1 MAKYHIN
8 PNTGNPGV
16 CRADPSKPN
25 ARGCDFDL
33 GESDHYA
40 SADEARTAYE
50 ASMADEATPAA
61 AKPVDKRT
69 LRLQAKAAFP
79 TEHSFGTMVAF
90 DYNEAREAQQELLKG
105 LSKEEKI
112 AQGWKDESGVG
123 SGPKWQEYF
132 LGSYGA
138 TRRESELNLARY
150 AAALE
155 NDATDPRPISE
166 VVASGAVDESSPRV
180 RLNDAEHS
188 AAEAI
193 SMLPRTTQEMVYRQP
208 AAFLKVLAD
217 TPGGNSNARA
227 LAQLSDEIRAQNPGF
242 APRRGEVPPARV
254 SGRRSE
260 EGVPQMQKMGPY
272 GYGLL
277 QDYARTKFGDR
288 AKEFWLTVES
298 NSVNYPKISD
308 FMRAAKEFS

>member
-33 GESDHYA
+33 GESDHYG
-40 SADEARTAYE
+40 SAEEARTAFE

-69 LRLQAKAAFP
+69 LRLRAKAAFP
-79 TEHSFGTMVAF
+79 TEHSFATVTPF
-90 DYNEAREAQQELLKG
+90 SYEEALGAYKELRKDF
-105 LSKEEKI
+105 KEEEDGS
-112 AQGWKDESGVG
+112 QESSDGGGVEEL
-123 SGPKWQEYF
+123 SWREYF
-132 LGSYGA
+132 DGAYGA
-138 TRRESELNLARY
+138 ARQEGRLNTERY
-150 AAALE
+150 AAALQ
-155 NDATDPRPISE
+155 NDPSDPRSITE
-166 VVASGAVDESSPRV
+166 VVSSGSVDQSSPRV
-180 RLNDAEHS
+180 RLSDDEHN

-193 SMLPRTTQEMVYRQP
+193 SMLPKGTQETVYRQP

-217 TPGGNSNARA
+217 TPGGNSNVRA
-227 LAQLSDEIRAQNPGF
+227 LAQLSEELRAQNPDFVPG
-242 APRRGEVPPARV
+242 RGEIPPARV

-260 EGVPQMQKMGPY
+260 GGVPQMQKMGAY

-277 QDYARTKFGDR
+277 QSYATEKFGDR
-288 AKEFWLTVES
+288 SKEFWLTVES

-308 FMRAAKEFS
+308 FMRAVKEFS